1 MLNKLNLEKYQLLE
15 VWQIHDVRHFQVKVN
30 DVYLNIFQIEI
41 KIFQIKRKD

>member
-30 DVYLNIFQIEI
+30 DVYLKRFQIEI
-41 KIFQIKRKD
+41 SIFKIKTKG